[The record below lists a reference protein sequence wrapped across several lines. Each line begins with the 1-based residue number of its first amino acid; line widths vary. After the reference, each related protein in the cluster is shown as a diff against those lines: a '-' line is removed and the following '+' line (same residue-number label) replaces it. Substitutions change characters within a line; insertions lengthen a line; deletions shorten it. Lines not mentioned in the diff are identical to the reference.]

1 MYNSTMQDEEVTFK
15 DAYQFFIKNSE
26 HIDLQRLV
34 ADFLRANWIKPDPDL
49 SPSQFV
55 TKQMRDNPDFA
66 MHTIQKR
73 AFASQN
79 VGRTV
84 ELLRAWTPDAGG
96 KVPAIK
102 LVRESYGIGLKE
114 AKDVVDALCGF
125 IANGEKTPEQ
135 WCLNFDTH
143 QRLAFDEIK
152 EHMEKAE

>member
-15 DAYQFFIKNSE
+15 DAYRFFIENSE

-34 ADFLRANWIKPDPDL
+34 ADFLRANWINPDLNL

-66 MHTIQKR
+66 MSTIKKR
-73 AFASQN
+73 VLASQN

-84 ELLRAWTPDAGG
+84 ELLTRWTPATGG

-102 LVRESYGIGLKE
+102 LVRESYVMGLKD
-114 AKDVVDALCGF
+114 AKDVVDALCDF
-125 IANGEKTPEQ
+125 IANGEKMSES
-135 WCLNFDTH
+135 WDLNFAAY
-143 QRLAFDEIK
+143 QRLAFNEIK